1 MSEDVEI
8 ENTGSPMEN
17 QDIMTMIDFT
27 AASNYNKATEIFNDM
42 LAHRVDDALEQKKIA
57 MANKTFNGIDDEE
70 EEQLEFDLDDEDEVD
85 LDDEDEVDAEDVDAE
100 DLSDEEIEDAVDEME
115 SEEEV
120 EEV

>member
-70 EEQLEFDLDDEDEVD
+70 EEQLEFDLDDEDED
-85 LDDEDEVDAEDVDAE
+85 HAEDVDAE
-100 DLSDEEIEDAVDEME
+100 DLSDKEIEDAVDEME
-115 SEEEV
+115 YEEEV

>member
-27 AASNYNKATEIFNDM
+27 AASEYNKATEIFNDM
-42 LAHRVDDALEQKKIA
+42 LLHRVDDALEQKKIG
-57 MANKTFNGIDDEE
+57 MANKTFNGFDDEE
-70 EEQLEFDLDDEDEVD
+70 EEQLELDLDD
-85 LDDEDEVDAEDVDAE
+85 DDENFCVDAEEEV

-115 SEEEV
+115 SEEEA
-120 EEV
+120 

>member
-57 MANKTFNGIDDEE
+57 MADKTFNGIDDEE
-70 EEQLEFDLDDEDEVD
+70 EEQLELDLDDE
-85 LDDEDEVDAEDVDAE
+85 EDADADVE

-115 SEEEV
+115 SEEEIEKV
-120 EEV
+120 

>member
-70 EEQLEFDLDDEDEVD
+70 EEQLEFDLDDEDED
-85 LDDEDEVDAEDVDAE
+85 HAEDVDAE

-115 SEEEV
+115 YEEEI

>member
-70 EEQLEFDLDDEDEVD
+70 EEQLELDLDDEE
-85 LDDEDEVDAEDVDAE
+85 EDTDAEDVDVE

-115 SEEEV
+115 YEEEI